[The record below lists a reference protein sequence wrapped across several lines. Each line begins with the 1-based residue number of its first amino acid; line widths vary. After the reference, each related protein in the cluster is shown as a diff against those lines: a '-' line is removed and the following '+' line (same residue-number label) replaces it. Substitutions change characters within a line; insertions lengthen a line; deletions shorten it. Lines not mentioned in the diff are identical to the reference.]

1 MRLLRR
7 QSTRGL
13 VDDLL
18 GDTVGLLGRPTRLPA
33 RLASAR
39 GQRPGAPAAASNGSA
54 GPSAAAANGAFSPNG
69 AGARGAALNGALSD
83 VAEAHDDSGQRQA
96 D

>member
-18 GDTVGLLGRPTRLPA
+18 GDTVGLLGRPTRTMGRNSSRAL
-33 RLASAR
+33 RTVISGGGR
-39 GQRPGAPAAASNGSA
+39 GSEPDL
-54 GPSAAAANGAFSPNG
+54 AAANGLG
-69 AGARGAALNGALSD
+69 HGALHD
-83 VAEAHDDSGQRQA
+83 VAEQA
-96 D
+96 DDGGGGNGSRANGSSAQQ